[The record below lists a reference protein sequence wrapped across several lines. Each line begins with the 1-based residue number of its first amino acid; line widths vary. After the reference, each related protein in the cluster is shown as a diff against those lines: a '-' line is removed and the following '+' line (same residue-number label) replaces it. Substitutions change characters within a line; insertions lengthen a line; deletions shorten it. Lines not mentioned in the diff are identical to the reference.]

1 MRLSRG
7 VGQRLFSSQV
17 RGASAITPRSMTQ
30 PAHHLRDIL
39 LLFLGVF
46 ACSTSVIFLK
56 QSTVH
61 AALVPGY
68 RLGLAALVMLPFF
81 LRESRANPGWLT
93 VRRLRSMAIAGVL
106 LSIHFST
113 WTQGARMTPA
123 ANGTLLVNLA
133 PLVMPFVMFFQIGE
147 RINRREVFGT
157 LLSFAGILWIGVAD
171 YRFDREHF
179 VGDIVCFGSMIAYTL
194 YLAFA
199 RANRDIP
206 GLWLYV
212 VPLYAIAAAFSFLVA
227 PPFTPVAEIYSA
239 KEYLLLVAL
248 ALIPT
253 VTGHTLMNRSMR
265 HLRGQTVSLGTST
278 QFMFSALLA
287 WLLLGDVPRASLYPA
302 AALILSGVILV
313 ITGTPAR
320 PLPKGEPAAES
331 EPG

>member
-1 MRLSRG
+1 MC
-7 VGQRLFSSQV
+7 VIHYI
-17 RGASAITPRSMTQ
+17 ARSMNRS
-30 PAHHLRDIL
+30 ASHLRDIA

-56 QSTVH
+56 RSTVH

-68 RLGLAALVMLPFF
+68 RLGIAALVMLPFF
-81 LRESRANPGWLT
+81 LREARANPGWLT
-93 VRRLRSMAIAGVL
+93 LRRLASMTVAGVL
-106 LSIHFST
+106 LSLHFST

-147 RINRREVFGT
+147 RINRREVYGT
-157 LLSFAGILWIGVAD
+157 LLSFAGILWIGIAD

-179 VGDIVCFGSMIAYTL
+179 TGDIVCFGSMIAYTL

-212 VPLYAIAAAFSFLVA
+212 VPLYAIAAVFSFVVA
-227 PPFTPVAEIYSA
+227 LPLTTVAEVYPM
-239 KEYLLLVAL
+239 KEYLLLLAL
-248 ALIPT
+248 AVIPT

-265 HLRGQTVSLGTST
+265 KLRGQTVSLGTAT
-278 QFMFSALLA
+278 QFIFSALLA
-287 WLLLGDVPRASLYPA
+287 ALLLGDVPRASLYPA
-302 AALILSGVILV
+302 AALILTGVILV

-320 PLPKGEPAAES
+320 PPPKGEPAAES